1 MIPCYFVNG
10 CPPNKTCVHSLSPR
24 KGGPDMITSK
34 DEGLNSVAGKA
45 LLLGGIFV
53 DQ

>member
-1 MIPCYFVNG
+1 
-10 CPPNKTCVHSLSPR
+10 
-24 KGGPDMITSK
+24 MITSK

-53 DQ
+53 DQWLVRLQNQPVAPASEGEPV